1 MSLRR
6 FLQAVQSNGRLLTI
20 TRRVDPHLEMAAVI
34 HALGERPALFADVSG
49 SHYPVVAG
57 LCSRRDL
64 IALGLGMA
72 QEGLLPSLSRA
83 LHNPSPPPTVDAAL
97 CQEVVEDEVN
107 LQRLP
112 ILTHLPADGGAYVS
126 AGVAVVKDP
135 ELGRNLSFHRLLRL
149 DDRHFAIRLV
159 EGRGTC
165 NAWEKAGRALEI
177 AVCIGNGPAVLLAA
191 ATSPAPGVDELAL
204 AHALAPTPL
213 AKCRTLDL
221 EVPAEA
227 EIVLEGRITT
237 ECVDEGPFLDLTET
251 MDLVRLQPVVEI
263 RCITHR
269 RGALYQAL
277 LPGGLEHKLLMGMPR
292 EPTIYDQVS
301 QVCDCLNVLL
311 TPGGGSWLHAV
322 VQIRKQRPEDG
333 TRAMEAALRGHA
345 SLKHVLVVDDDVNI
359 YDPAELEWSIATR
372 VQGDAN
378 VVVWPDQS
386 GSSLDPSALHVPG
399 SKSRTAKVGVDA
411 TIPWRK
417 PSGELRTQAERDAF
431 RRVRYPSVHVE
442 DYVAEREEHAQTD

>member
-1 MSLRR
+1 MSLRQ
-6 FLQAVQSNGRLLTI
+6 FLQTLESNGRVLTI
-20 TRRVDPHLEMAAVI
+20 ARQVDPHLEMAALI
-34 HALGERPALFADVSG
+34 HALGEQPVLFEHVKG
-49 SHYPVVAG
+49 SDYPVVAG

-64 IALGLGMA
+64 MALGLGIA
-72 QEGLLPSLSRA
+72 RDGLLSTLSRA
-83 LHNPSPPPTVDAAL
+83 LHNPTAPPIVTDAP
-97 CQEVVEDEVN
+97 CQEVLEGQVD
-107 LQRLP
+107 LHHLP
-112 ILTHLPADGGAYVS
+112 ILTHLPGDGGRYVS

-159 EGRGTC
+159 EGRGTHT
-165 NAWEKAGRALEI
+165 AWQKARGELEI
-177 AVCIGNGPAVLLAA
+177 AFCIGNAPAVLLAA
-191 ATSPAPGVDELAL
+191 ATSPPSGVDELAL
-204 AHALAPTPL
+204 ANALAPTPL
-213 AKCRTLDL
+213 VKCRTLDL

-227 EIVLEGRITT
+227 EIVLEGRITR
-237 ECVDEGPFLDLTET
+237 ECVEEGPFLDLTET

-263 RCITHR
+263 QCITHR
-269 RGALYQAL
+269 HGALYQAL

-301 QVCDCLNVLL
+301 QVCDCVNVLL

-322 VQIRKQRPEDG
+322 VQIRKRHPDDG
-333 TRAMEAALRGHA
+333 ARAMEAALRGHA

-372 VQGDAN
+372 VQADAS

-399 SKSRTAKVGVDA
+399 KKSRTAKAGVDA

-417 PSGELRTQAERDAF
+417 PSGELRTEAERDAF
-431 RRVRYPSVHVE
+431 RKVRYPSVALDE
-442 DYVAEREEHAQTD
+442 YVAERDKHA